1 MVKKI
6 KAFFGIPTYEVGTIL
21 QPNPMETSIKVW
33 KNRYIVL
40 SRPKK
45 LRMYDKM
52 SNNIVITDYPIKN
65 VKETGT
71 YSYNSLRRSFNT
83 IGFDKTAG
91 VLYGTPNKD

>member
-1 MVKKI
+1 
-6 KAFFGIPTYEVGTIL
+6 
-21 QPNPMETSIKVW
+21 
-33 KNRYIVL
+33 
-40 SRPKK
+40 
-45 LRMYDKM
+45 M